1 MRWRARTYDYVFPG
15 KTLVMG
21 VVNVTPDSF
30 SDGGKYLEPGA
41 AVAHGIELAGEGAD
55 ILDIGGESTRPGA
68 PTVAEQEEVRRVIP
82 VIEALRRRVGIPI
95 SVDTRKVG
103 VARAAIAAGASI
115 VNDIGGR
122 SEDREMWSLVR
133 DTGAGYVCMH
143 IQGEP
148 ATMQDNPSYED
159 VVAEVREWFVKRL
172 GAMVRAGLSEKQV
185 VLDVGIGFGKA
196 LEHNLKLL
204 RALDYFNVSNR
215 PIMVGVSRKSFIGK
229 VLGADTS
236 ERLPGSLACACWA
249 VSKGVAMIRTHD
261 VAATVHAVRM
271 TENLLGRNTDGGVE
285 QGRG

>member
-41 AVAHGIELAGEGAD
+41 AVAHGIELAGDGAD

-68 PTVAEQEEVRRVIP
+68 PAVPEEEEVHRVIP

-95 SVDTRKVG
+95 SVDTRKPG

-122 SEDREMWSLVR
+122 PDDGEMWGLVR
-133 DTGAGYVCMH
+133 DTGVGYVCMH
-143 IQGEP
+143 MQGEP

-185 VLDVGIGFGKA
+185 VLDVGIGFGKRV
-196 LEHNLKLL
+196 EHNLKLL

-215 PIMVGVSRKSFIGK
+215 PIMVGVSRKSFIGNI
-229 VLGADTS
+229 LGAETS

-271 TENLLGRNTDGGVE
+271 TEHLLRANTDGDVG
-285 QGRG
+285 

>member
-30 SDGGKYLEPGA
+30 SDGGKYLEPSA

-68 PTVAEQEEVRRVIP
+68 PAVPEEEEVRRVIP

-95 SVDTRKVG
+95 SVDTRKPE
-103 VARAAIAAGASI
+103 VARAAITAGASI

-122 SEDREMWSLVR
+122 SDDREMWGLVR
-133 DTGAGYVCMH
+133 DTGVGYVCMH
-143 IQGEP
+143 MQGEP

-185 VLDVGIGFGKA
+185 VLDVGIGFGKR

-204 RALDYFNVSNR
+204 RAIDYFNVSNR

-229 VLGADTS
+229 VLGADTPD
-236 ERLPGSLACACWA
+236 RLPGSLACACWA

-271 TENLLGRNTDGGVE
+271 TEHLLGRNTDGGV
-285 QGRG
+285 GSS